1 MSKILDLAKRFEQTS
16 NEQAKDTEQAVAR
29 EFKNHEK
36 RLTDLLN
43 ENERAIS
50 SAIRE
55 QNKRLLPIMLKTWS
69 IVAIVIITTLAIAW
83 GILLYQSHV
92 IISNLDEIASQE
104 ARIALLTEKGG
115 KIELQNCID
124 RKNRKRLCIPMNKDA
139 GTWGNGLMVP
149 MGY

>member
-83 GILLYQSHV
+83 GILLYQS
-92 IISNLDEIASQE
+92 
-104 ARIALLTEKGG
+104 
-115 KIELQNCID
+115 
-124 RKNRKRLCIPMNKDA
+124 
-139 GTWGNGLMVP
+139 
-149 MGY
+149 